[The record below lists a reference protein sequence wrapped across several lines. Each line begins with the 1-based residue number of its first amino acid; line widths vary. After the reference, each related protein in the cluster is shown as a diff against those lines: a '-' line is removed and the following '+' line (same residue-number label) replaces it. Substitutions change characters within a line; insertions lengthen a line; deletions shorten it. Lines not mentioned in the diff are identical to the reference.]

1 MAIYEI
7 KDEKEKLIL
16 VGVASSANDDT
27 EQSLDEL
34 CDLVDTAG
42 DEIYTGLLCKN
53 GKGTG
58 VHGLSLC
65 GN

>member
-42 DEIYTGLLCKN
+42 
-53 GKGTG
+53 G
-58 VHGLSLC
+58 VVDRWLIL
-65 GN
+65 

>member
-27 EQSLDEL
+27 EQFFFYVWDMFDRS
-34 CDLVDTAG
+34 
-42 DEIYTGLLCKN
+42 
-53 GKGTG
+53 
-58 VHGLSLC
+58 
-65 GN
+65 

>member
-42 DEIYTGLLCKN
+42 
-53 GKGTG
+53 G
-58 VHGLSLC
+58 VVVGRVIQRLGISCILRSVM
-65 GN
+65 